1 MDRDIESSINWVKE
15 EVMFLREEAG
25 HGRQRGK
32 SSNNLPC
39 GAGIFIGFLADLH
52 TVSFLGPGVL
62 HVLLLQTTSCVP
74 SAS

>member
-39 GAGIFIGFLADLH
+39 TSTTNNFMCPFSILNLH
-52 TVSFLGPGVL
+52 PGRCLLVL
-62 HVLLLQTTSCVP
+62 
-74 SAS
+74 